1 MQFPNE
7 NHFRTQPKL
16 SLLRCAVATSNVG
29 SRRILNKTARWCV
42 FYTFKRS
49 ISKFPAHDLNFHG
62 KWGARDQ
69 IKTSFKNDRTLTKS
83 KFLSCRLLEWISPT
97 CIVVN
102 WLFCLLWYKKQG
114 NKTENE
120 WFCEEKKV
128 SVFLLLSMFFCCC
141 VVNVV
146 VLIQITEKGRCMIR
160 VIKVLTA
167 RNGILFPKLFWSTV
181 RKDCSSDKKKEKKNF
196 CKFVVAGREFE
207 ITRISYLNSESRAR
221 PDWAYEF
228 PDWSAPETRIC
239 RTGPEGLEW
248 IRTYIH
254 KHSTN

>member
-83 KFLSCRLLEWISPT
+83 NFFSCRLLEWISPA

-128 SVFLLLSMFFCCC
+128 SVFFV
-141 VVNVV
+141 VVNVFLLLCCKCCGFDTNYRKGKV
-146 VLIQITEKGRCMIR
+146 YDSCHKGFDCKKWYFVSKIVL
-160 VIKVLTA
+160 VH
-167 RNGILFPKLFWSTV
+167 
-181 RKDCSSDKKKEKKNF
+181 CSK
-196 CKFVVAGREFE
+196 R
-207 ITRISYLNSESRAR
+207 L
-221 PDWAYEF
+221 
-228 PDWSAPETRIC
+228 
-239 RTGPEGLEW
+239 L
-248 IRTYIH
+248 
-254 KHSTN
+254 